1 MKHIINGVV
10 TEMSD
15 DEVKYYKKEQ
25 MIYENQQK
33 RSSLSESEVFKILAK
48 QQVNTLSIP
57 DETSLRMKEYYPTFE
72 ESVGK
77 QVESGYKFTYK
88 DRLYKVIQPS
98 LTIQDIY
105 PPGTGTESLYTEINE
120 TYAGTFEEPIPYNNN
135 MELEEGKYYFQDN
148 ELYKCTRNTEI
159 PVYQPL
165 ADLVGIYVEIA

>member
-1 MKHIINGVV
+1 MKMFINGEYRDITKEESENLRKENVIAMALKKMYSL
-10 TEMSD
+10 TP
-15 DEVKYYKKEQ
+15 DEVIK
-25 MIYENQQK
+25 
-33 RSSLSESEVFKILAK
+33 LVLK

-105 PPGTGTESLYTEINE
+105 PPEAGTESLYTEINE

-159 PVYQPL
+159 PVYQSL